1 MTTAELCIVAIAAV
15 GLAVWLRGCYRRLW
29 GDLLLGLLIGVVSC
43 VVYFFVFSLTH
54 IAYLAA
60 MILGVF
66 LITLLVFR
74 QMRRTQAG
82 KIFVGV
88 CLVLVAAAGVTE
100 YKLMSLGNA
109 MLVIEPYRAGNQ
121 WRFDEPLLH
130 LKAEPFVRGIPE
142 MIDKMS
148 ANIPGSDKRVRLI
161 FSQNPFPGYEYR
173 LDRLREEDGGNW
185 YYSDAY
191 QMQGWLCPA
200 LFKFFPRAPSHI
212 YVRAEEAS

>member
-1 MTTAELCIVAIAAV
+1 MDFAELCIIAIAAV
-15 GLAVWLRGCYRRLW
+15 GLLVWLRGGYRGLW

-43 VVYFFVFSLTH
+43 VIYFFVFSLTH
-54 IAYLAA
+54 IAYLAVI
-60 MILGVF
+60 ILSVYLMTLF
-66 LITLLVFR
+66 LF
-74 QMRRTQAG
+74 RRTRKSPMG
-82 KIFVGV
+82 KIFAGT
-88 CLVLVAAAGVTE
+88 CLVLLAAAGMTE
-100 YKLMSLGNA
+100 YRLMSLGNA
-109 MLVIEPYRAGNQ
+109 LLVIEPYRAGHQ

-148 ANIPGSDKRVRLI
+148 ANIPG
-161 FSQNPFPGYEYR
+161 YEYR

-185 YYSDAY
+185 YFSDAY
-191 QMQGWLCPA
+191 QVQGWLCPA